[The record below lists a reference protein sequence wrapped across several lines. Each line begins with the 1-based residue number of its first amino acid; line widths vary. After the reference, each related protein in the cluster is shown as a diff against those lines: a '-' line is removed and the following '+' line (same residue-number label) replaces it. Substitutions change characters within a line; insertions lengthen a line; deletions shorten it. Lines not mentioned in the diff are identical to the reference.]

1 MEKFIKSSYEAIGK
15 RIPEE
20 EFNKL
25 FAALEKTGQKSFARA
40 CFMYQRAM
48 KCRGCDSDIAIALM
62 CSSIES
68 VSGGKTVI
76 FKDWLLK
83 QDLTNITKQD
93 EKHVRAFINKAYD
106 DYMLSDDRDGISYNF
121 MKFMLKYCPK
131 ELRTPPIIVY
141 KGAGDPFNILV
152 RGLYS
157 NFRSLFLHGGIGY
170 ASLVDKPYIDDETG
184 EPITMIAI
192 PLLLK
197 MGGKVV
203 SVELTK
209 LVPWFSEVVLCSLVN
224 YLRNPQ

>member
-1 MEKFIKSSYEAIGK
+1 LEKFIKSSYEAIGK

-106 DYMLSDDRDGISYNF
+106 DYMLSDDRDGYF
-121 MKFMLKYCPK
+121 LQFYEVHAKVLPK
-131 ELRTPPIIVY
+131 RIKDSTHNSLQRCRR
-141 KGAGDPFNILV
+141 PFQYTCQ
-152 RGLYS
+152 R
-157 NFRSLFLHGGIGY
+157 
-170 ASLVDKPYIDDETG
+170 
-184 EPITMIAI
+184 
-192 PLLLK
+192 
-197 MGGKVV
+197 
-203 SVELTK
+203 
-209 LVPWFSEVVLCSLVN
+209 VVLEF
-224 YLRNPQ
+224 